1 MLIAKKRKKLKNE
14 RNGRKRFRKGFRQAL
29 PLTEDG
35 PVDDV
40 SIREPHFDGV
50 LLVLNGGDGQR
61 DGLVRKLNVTVR
73 PQDHLKGEGTLVL
86 PLLKCFKGN

>member
-1 MLIAKKRKKLKNE
+1 
-14 RNGRKRFRKGFRQAL
+14 
-29 PLTEDG
+29 
-35 PVDDV
+35 
-40 SIREPHFDGV
+40 V